1 MAKKIEFQV
10 GFNVRKE
17 ELNDIY
23 SLLKGIQQ
31 QAEKGSSMGNLT
43 PQLQQAAVEAK
54 KLENILNKAWNS
66 KLNQMDLSKVTTSIN
81 TTYGSID
88 RMRQKLESLG
98 QGRVFN
104 KLQSDLLATNMQLKQ
119 SNKFLDNMAQ
129 TMANT
134 VRFGLSSSIV
144 NRVSNEIQR
153 AYDYSIKLN
162 TSLTD
167 IRIVSDKSADDMER
181 FAIQA
186 NKAAKALGSSTL
198 DYTKASTIYYQQG
211 LSDEDVAARAE
222 TTLKAANV
230 TGQTGEEVSEQLT
243 SIWNGYKVSA
253 EEAELYIDKVAK
265 VAAGTAADLEELATG
280 MSKVASAANLMG
292 IDIDQ
297 LNAMMSTMISVTRES
312 PETIGTAMR
321 NILARMGQLQSDGED
336 EFGVTLTKV
345 TQQMSDMGIQILD
358 ENNNIRNMGTI
369 LDEVAEKWNSWS
381 KAQQMAAAK
390 VMAGTQNYS
399 RFVTLMDNQNMWQSA
414 LEMSRNATGE
424 LDRENQI
431 YLESTEAHLQQLATT
446 AEETY
451 ATLFDTDVINDFT
464 DSLTGALTIFN
475 NFLKTTGGGLSS
487 LTNLGLILG
496 NVFSRQIGAGI
507 GQMLTNRDLGN
518 LNEQNAQAA
527 LDLANQNVS
536 QAGSQN
542 EIDVYERE
550 VAYSERLLG
559 LAKNLSTERFNELNT
574 LKHSLAQD
582 ELRMAAI
589 YDYEEATKDSNQT
602 LASITTK
609 LNAQKQATQA
619 IQKEATKLVP
629 AFKQLELYIQ
639 EGYDTEVDVNNALD
653 LQVDILDATE
663 RLMKQQLLDREQS
676 LVVQKMLR
684 DFENGDL
691 SEEETLRL
699 QEMINK
705 ALERQLNIE
714 RQIKHEKE
722 MQEAIDSGEKAELEQ
737 RINQNQNK
745 LDQGL
750 SGDERTALIQD
761 ALRGGT
767 AILSMLQQISGI
779 VGTIFDDSLSGGEKL
794 SRIGSTL
801 LFTLSTIAFNFR
813 DIKAF
818 LPAVIQLF
826 TGMTAAEY
834 SAAKAAGKLGAS
846 IWSALAPIL
855 PIILAIVAAIGLVV
869 AAGIGLYNEY
879 NRDAKAA
886 EDAAKQAQ
894 VLTERYNELKESA
907 NELKTA
913 ISEYDDAIKALDDL
927 KEGTDEY
934 SEALKT
940 ANEKAKELI
949 ETYKLYDSYKMN
961 DKGIIEIDPDTLDKA
976 KKQADDTVRDAET
989 QMYAAKLTSDK
1000 ANLTKS
1006 TTDLRRKIGN
1016 VLYTDKNGQRLQGTQ
1031 YTSSEGAQLSNESI
1045 EAIVSSLQKLRDS
1058 NEAEYEKLK
1067 TGEKSIQD
1075 FVKNMDNTNP
1085 AINAMAAAIDRE
1097 KDSLFALVT
1106 ATDKQ
1111 TEAANYY
1118 AQQILSN
1125 EVEKKYGEK
1134 IKSIATDKEGKT
1146 NDALYNKVLE
1156 VATNQAK
1163 GIEGEMA
1170 KEIAGINVDAAS
1182 SNSKLNKNF
1191 KGEEVKN
1198 DESLARIY
1206 AKEVLNKTQEEVDKM
1221 TYKGGTN
1228 KGTLKDETGK
1238 EVISEV
1244 SDDVMRHEIARVRKT
1259 KEITDRYSGQLNQD
1273 DFLKNI
1279 NNMIKSVGTAN
1290 KEYGID
1296 FSQAIMN
1303 GMLSDNK
1310 EIDLSDQFANLSPE
1324 EILNLDNMDKDTLI
1338 KELGLSE
1345 EQIKELGF
1353 ADGEAFYNSFD
1364 NALDKYDSMP
1374 FFEKSKIN
1382 AENAGILL
1390 GDLSKGNIDE
1400 VLKDKD
1406 KSAMLSNL
1414 EGQYSELAEIQDKT
1428 SHEYLSLLREIKEQE
1443 ESNAAAALKW
1453 EKEKQE
1459 EKIKTQIDELDKLK
1473 ELYDNEED
1481 ESKKHEIE
1489 AKIVAKTDEVEK
1501 ALEEL
1506 QNTNYEIKMQIDA
1519 DLASDVEDAFGIAEE
1534 LGQLKDYVSDD
1545 LTYTFEE
1552 AQALIDKGYGEMFT
1566 NAKETAENTIQVNK
1580 DVMNSFIDD
1589 KQAEINAD
1597 REAKIAQLENQKTLL
1612 QAQRQALVNKLS
1624 ALQEA
1629 ASAETAVDAATAM
1642 EKVNNANSE
1651 YEAATKALNQSL
1663 QDEASGATES
1673 QNINA
1678 ELFNALGGMYEQDA
1692 ENENQAEADA
1702 TNNQQANINAR
1713 IANVHQLHQAYSNLA
1728 RQVKASESGQEI
1740 PLGNESA
1747 GAGGVNTGVTGS
1759 TEVKGNTQEA
1769 NQIDITDLKNKTQDL
1784 FNNNKDQYDKTIQA
1798 LIKSTQAEI
1807 NNIDAQIGAADAGI
1821 AALKS
1826 ANRTLDKAQNDARV
1840 GGSKGSGSGE
1850 KEKDP
1855 DKMDA
1860 IENEKDRYH
1869 DVNIELKQIETEL
1882 GRIQKQKD
1890 KLLGQD
1896 LIDNLNKQLNLLN
1909 KQMDKTNEKI
1919 SIAKDEAGELRSKLS
1934 SQGISFNNDGT
1945 IANYTQAYE
1954 AQLSYVNALVAKY
1967 NSMSAKEQE
1976 GFKETV
1982 EQAKKDFEA
1991 FTDNMEKYDELIS
2004 DTIPGLQDEIQDA
2017 VDQQIEIQI
2026 EKFNMEIEIRL
2037 DLKEAELEW
2046 NEFKKK
2052 IIDGI
2057 KDDNILGSANARLQ
2071 DYNAYYK
2078 NDNTGIIQRNTEHIN
2093 AIRNELLEMDRTG
2106 WSEVYGDNRAQA
2118 LEDLQTYYQ
2127 QMMEDLQEIE
2137 EIQEDIHDS
2146 YLDMIDEAQEGF
2158 DKQLETYEQIS
2169 SLIEHDMKLI
2179 ELVYGE
2185 ENYEAQANYYQKQDE
2200 NYRKQLE
2207 FQRVQKDFWWEQMQA
2222 MEEGSEEWKA
2232 AKENWMSAVDD
2243 WKSSL
2248 NDAIENI
2255 TDKYLNSINL
2265 IFQKLND
2272 QVTSGKGLDYVN
2284 EQWELINQNADQYL
2298 DTINS
2303 MYGIQQLE
2311 NKYLDAIDQTD
2322 SISAQR
2328 KLNDLMKEEVAALE
2342 KKDKLTQYDIDRA
2355 NMKYEIA
2362 LKQIALE
2369 EAQQNKSTMRL
2380 RRDSQGNYSYQFVS
2394 DEDSIAKTRE
2404 ELQALYNELYNFDL
2418 SAYRENLDQL
2428 LSVWT
2433 EYQEKMAEAAQIND
2447 PVKRAEKEAL
2457 IQEQYGQLINGIVA
2471 ENEVLRT
2478 NLHESAFTELADL
2491 YNVDVE
2497 NFQNMTD
2504 AEKEILMSD
2513 MIPQWTSGVQQM
2525 ADVFADEDEGFI
2537 GVCKKAMEDLADT
2550 TEEYMSDLEDL
2561 EDIAGVT
2568 YDEITEGTDDTIDK
2582 TETLLEDNQELIDKY
2597 GEQLEAIRKII
2608 IELNSLISKYNS
2620 AKQAA
2625 MEATEAAYKYWQE
2638 QKRQEAE
2645 AAAKEQ
2651 AKSTSNNNNNNSNN
2665 SSSSSGRSGTSSGG
2679 DGVPRV
2685 GDICTYIGGTYYYDS
2700 YGTSPSGNRG
2710 PGKQVTITQVKT
2722 DGRPYPIHVQSSNS
2736 AYGWLKKEQLSG
2748 YDTGGYTGNWGDN
2761 SGRLALLHQKE
2772 LVLNADDTPNLLKAV
2787 SIMRNITNS
2796 IGSNILAQMAGVK
2809 APTGQVAASSDT
2821 IEQIVQIDANFPNVQ
2836 SSDEIKTAIND
2847 LVNRAAQR
2855 VHRKR

>member
-1 MAKKIEFQV
+1 MARKIEFQV
-10 GFNVRKE
+10 GFNVKKE
-17 ELNDIY
+17 ELKDIY
-23 SLLKGIQQ
+23 SLLSGIQQ
-31 QAEKGSSMGNLT
+31 QAEKGSVMGNLT
-43 PQLQQAAVEAK
+43 PELKQAAVEAK
-54 KLENILNKAWNS
+54 KLESILKGAWNS
-66 KLNQMDLSKVTTSIN
+66 KLNQMDLSKFTSSVN
-81 TTYGSID
+81 SAYGGVD
-88 RMRQKLESLG
+88 KLRQRLESLG

-104 KLQSDLLATNMQLKQ
+104 RLQSDLLATNMQIKQ
-119 SNKFLDNMAQ
+119 SNKLLDNMAQ

-211 LSDEDVAARAE
+211 LDDEQVAARAE

-243 SIWNGYKVSA
+243 AIWNGYKVSA
-253 EEAELYIDKVAK
+253 SEAELYIDKVAA
-265 VAAGTAADLEELATG
+265 VAAATAADLEELATG

-321 NILARMGQLQSDGED
+321 NILARMGQLQADGED

-345 TQQMSDMGIQILD
+345 TQQMEDMGVKILD
-358 ENNNIRNMGTI
+358 ENNNIRNMGTV
-369 LDEVAEKWNSWS
+369 LDEVAAKWNTWS

-399 RFVTLMDNQNMWQSA
+399 RFVTLMDNQEMWSKA
-414 LEMSRNATGE
+414 LEVSKNAQGE
-424 LDRENQI
+424 LNRENEL
-431 YLESTEAHLQQLATT
+431 YLESTEAHLHKLATE
-446 AEETY
+446 AERTY
-451 ATLFDTDVINDFT
+451 QTLFDTDVINDFT
-464 DSLTGALTIFN
+464 DALTGALTIFN
-475 NFLKTTGGGLSS
+475 NFLDTTGGGMSS
-487 LTNLGLILG
+487 LANIGLMLG
-496 NVFSRQIGAGI
+496 NIFNKQIGSGI
-507 GQMLTNRDLGN
+507 GQMLSNKQLGN
-518 LNEQNAQAA
+518 LNEQNAKAA
-527 LDLANQNVS
+527 IKLANEKHSTQGIS
-536 QAGSQN
+536 PQEA
-542 EIDVYERE
+542 EVYERE
-550 VAYSERLLG
+550 LGYSQQLLSLSKSITSERY
-559 LAKNLSTERFNELNT
+559 NELND
-574 LKHSLAQD
+574 LKSSLAQD
-582 ELRMAAI
+582 ELKVAAVEE
-589 YDYEEATKDSNQT
+589 YNAKLAQNADYGLIIEA
-602 LASITTK
+602 K
-609 LNAQKQATQA
+609 LQKQQQITSTIGKSYQDMLPVYAQINEFIEANVSGNTRTSELANLQLDALIALLDVQKQVNLGEERETELKNLQAKLENGEQLDKAESLRLQQIMNEVLTEELTKEQQLKREVEAKKLANSDDLRILEDKIAAKQRELDTELSNEKRTQA
-619 IQKEATKLVP
+619 IQKSVQGMTAFVSITQQAIGMFSSLNDESLSAEEKMGRFFSTALMMLPLIITNFGAIKSLLPNIAISFGTITAAEWEAAVAAGSWGAALWSALWPILAIAAMVV
-629 AFKQLELYIQ
+629 ASIA
-639 EGYDTEVDVNNALD
+639 GIVWIVN
-653 LQVDILDATE
+653 T
-663 RLMKQQLLDREQS
+663 S
-676 LVVQKMLR
+676 
-684 DFENGDL
+684 
-691 SEEETLRL
+691 
-699 QEMINK
+699 
-705 ALERQLNIE
+705 
-714 RQIKHEKE
+714 
-722 MQEAIDSGEKAELEQ
+722 IDSYNKSAQAAEEAGHQAEILAKAYEECAQAVEDLNQAVSDYETGIAGLDKLTKGTEEYEEALAKANKQAQELIAKYDLLAGKDYFIDSDGVIRIKTDENSGLSNKRNELEQ
-737 RINQNQNK
+737 RMSQADSKQLAAQMRADQANIESRQLEYQRKTGIDYNSDIERQYNKIITGMGLIPGAGPLMAIGGNIAKFSSEERGYNLDKTEVNELIKVLSEAEGGYASILGDSEKDVRNWIQKNEDLSDSIKDNVDEIVKEKDALISLISSTKEFEKSLKQASEELVINHIKNNKVLDEQLNK
-745 LDQGL
+745 LAKDK
-750 SGDERTALIQD
+750 ET
-761 ALRGGT
+761 
-767 AILSMLQQISGI
+767 
-779 VGTIFDDSLSGGEKL
+779 GE
-794 SRIGSTL
+794 
-801 LFTLSTIAFNFR
+801 
-813 DIKAF
+813 
-818 LPAVIQLF
+818 V
-826 TGMTAAEY
+826 
-834 SAAKAAGKLGAS
+834 
-846 IWSALAPIL
+846 
-855 PIILAIVAAIGLVV
+855 
-869 AAGIGLYNEY
+869 NEG
-879 NRDAKAA
+879 
-886 EDAAKQAQ
+886 Q
-894 VLTERYNELKESA
+894 
-907 NELKTA
+907 
-913 ISEYDDAIKALDDL
+913 
-927 KEGTDEY
+927 
-934 SEALKT
+934 
-940 ANEKAKELI
+940 KELI
-949 ETYKLYDSYKMN
+949 EKALAASESASTMKSSEESDLKLAKMAADKVKSNADLENFVKNQGLDANALGLTDLNDKKSAKAYLKYVLGYSDDDIAHMKIEDNLGKTSVKWTSNYTDSKGTAHDTDSYIYKDLN
-961 DKGIIEIDPDTLDKA
+961 DEEARSSIAYQVKADKII
-976 KKQADDTVRDAET
+976 KQADENAQIFMQDNLDAINNMMQSTQRATSQFGADFSNIILNSMAGRQDGKNANLDFTSAFKNLTDGEIDALMKMDSNKLAET
-989 QMYAAKLTSDK
+989 LGLTDEDFW
-1000 ANLTKS
+1000 NL
-1006 TTDLRRKIGN
+1006 G
-1016 VLYTDKNGQRLQGTQ
+1016 Y
-1031 YTSSEGAQLSNESI
+1031 EGAAAFEKAFDEGLLQHEKQALSTLMSQITQFGSNFSEI
-1045 EAIVSSLQKLRDS
+1045 ELSEDKVSSLSKSIFEKMNASDMTTLSSSPLSLSQIDF
-1058 NEAEYEKLK
+1058 NTETVEAATEKLAFMAEQIRNATEEGVALTNEQK
-1067 TGEKSIQD
+1067 EQAKELEYSEDALKAYAEELQD
-1075 FVKNMDNTNP
+1075 TN
-1085 AINAMAAAIDRE
+1085 
-1097 KDSLFALVT
+1097 DSLK
-1106 ATDKQ
+1106 DND
-1111 TEAANYY
+1111 EAA
-1118 AQQILSN
+1118 
-1125 EVEKKYGEK
+1125 V
-1134 IKSIATDKEGKT
+1134 DM
-1146 NDALYNKVLE
+1146 ALANVRM
-1156 VATNQAK
+1156 NK
-1163 GIEGEMA
+1163 GI
-1170 KEIAGINVDAAS
+1170 
-1182 SNSKLNKNF
+1182 
-1191 KGEEVKN
+1191 
-1198 DESLARIY
+1198 
-1206 AKEVLNKTQEEVDKM
+1206 
-1221 TYKGGTN
+1221 
-1228 KGTLKDETGK
+1228 
-1238 EVISEV
+1238 
-1244 SDDVMRHEIARVRKT
+1244 
-1259 KEITDRYSGQLNQD
+1259 
-1273 DFLKNI
+1273 
-1279 NNMIKSVGTAN
+1279 
-1290 KEYGID
+1290 
-1296 FSQAIMN
+1296 
-1303 GMLSDNK
+1303 
-1310 EIDLSDQFANLSPE
+1310 
-1324 EILNLDNMDKDTLI
+1324 DTL
-1338 KELGLSE
+1338 
-1345 EQIKELGF
+1345 
-1353 ADGEAFYNSFD
+1353 AN
-1364 NALDKYDSMP
+1364 N
-1374 FFEKSKIN
+1374 FEHWN
-1382 AENAGILL
+1382 
-1390 GDLSKGNIDE
+1390 E
-1400 VLKDKD
+1400 VLKDGNKN
-1406 KSAMLSNL
+1406 SGEYYEVL
-1414 EGQYSELAEIQDKT
+1414 SELKQAAEDMFGVKV
-1428 SHEYLSLLREIKEQE
+1428 
-1443 ESNAAAALKW
+1443 SN
-1453 EKEKQE
+1453 EF
-1459 EKIKTQIDELDKLK
+1459 
-1473 ELYDNEED
+1473 
-1481 ESKKHEIE
+1481 
-1489 AKIVAKTDEVEK
+1489 
-1501 ALEEL
+1501 L
-1506 QNTNYEIKMQIDA
+1506 QNADNLAKLGEIAKGN
-1519 DLASDVEDAFGIAEE
+1519 VE
-1534 LGQLKDYVSDD
+1534 
-1545 LTYTFEE
+1545 
-1552 AQALIDKGYGEMFT
+1552 
-1566 NAKETAENTIQVNK
+1566 
-1580 DVMNSFIDD
+1580 SFD
-1589 KQAEINAD
+1589 E
-1597 REAKIAQLENQKTLL
+1597 
-1612 QAQRQALVNKLS
+1612 
-1624 ALQEA
+1624 LQEA
-1629 ASAETAVDAATAM
+1629 ATRDYVMHLAIIAPDQATVDNIRNSILGM
-1642 EKVNNANSE
+1642 VNDVQSQSNIEIGTTLDPS
-1651 YEAATKALNQSL
+1651 YVDQLNEMLRKGQI
-1663 QDEASGATES
+1663 TEE
-1673 QNINA
+1673 QMNKI
-1678 ELFNALGGMYEQDA
+1678 LGGIGYSPTVRYKTVPGPE
-1692 ENENQAEADA
+1692 
-1702 TNNQQANINAR
+1702 TKTHHR
-1713 IANVHQLHQAYSNLA
+1713 VTANVFGNEMTVAEFTDYSQSDVQVPEIEGGTGDNSGTGPTYIGKPSSSGINYSNNKG
-1728 RQVKASESGQEI
+1728 RQKENA
-1740 PLGNESA
+1740 
-1747 GAGGVNTGVTGS
+1747 
-1759 TEVKGNTQEA
+1759 K
-1769 NQIDITDLKNKTQDL
+1769 KN
-1784 FNNNKDQYDKTIQA
+1784 N
-1798 LIKSTQAEI
+1798 
-1807 NNIDAQIGAADAGI
+1807 
-1821 AALKS
+1821 
-1826 ANRTLDKAQNDARV
+1826 
-1840 GGSKGSGSGE
+1840 GSGE

-1890 KLLGQD
+1890 KLLGQN

-1919 SIAKDEAGELRSKLS
+1919 SIAKDEAGELRGKLS
-1934 SQGISFNNDGT
+1934 SQGVSFNNDGT

-1982 EQAKKDFEA
+1982 EQAKKDFET

-2207 FQRVQKDFWWEQMQA
+2207 FQRMQKDFWWEQMQA
-2222 MEEGSEEWKA
+2222 MEEGSEEWEA
-2232 AKENWMSAVDD
+2232 ARENWMSAVDD

-2255 TDKYLNSINL
+2255 TDKYLNAINL

-2272 QVTSGKGLDYVN
+2272 EVTSGKGLDYVS

-2303 MYGIQQLE
+2303 MYGIQKLE

-2394 DEDSIAKTRE
+2394 DEDSIAQTRE

-2418 SAYRENLDQL
+2418 SAYRDNLDQL

-2471 ENEVLRT
+2471 ENEVVRT
-2478 NLHESAFTELADL
+2478 NLYESAFTELADL

-2568 YDEITEGTDDTIDK
+2568 YDEITERTDDTIDK

-2638 QKRQEAE
+2638 QKRQEAD

-2651 AKSTSNNNNNNSNN
+2651 AKSANNNNNNNNS
-2665 SSSSSGRSGTSSGG
+2665 SSSSSGRSGTGSGG

-2787 SIMRNITNS
+2787 SIMRNITDS

-2809 APTGQVAASSDT
+2809 APTGQVAASTDT

-2847 LVNRAAQR
+2847 LVSRAAQR

>member
-134 VRFGLSSSIV
+134 VRFGLSSSVV

-167 IRIVSDKSADDMER
+167 IRIVSNKSADDMER

-243 SIWNGYKVSA
+243 AIWNGYKVSA

-399 RFVTLMDNQNMWQSA
+399 RFITLMDNQNMWQKA

-464 DSLTGALTIFN
+464 DALTGALTIFN

-487 LTNLGLILG
+487 LTNLGLMLG
-496 NVFSRQIGAGI
+496 NVFSKQLGAGI
-507 GQMLTNRDLGN
+507 GQMLNNRDLGN

-527 LDLANQNVS
+527 LSLARQNVS

-559 LAKNLSTERFNELNT
+559 LSKSLSTERFNELNT

-609 LNAQKQATQA
+609 LNAQKQATQV

-629 AFKQLELYIQ
+629 SFKQLESYIQ
-639 EGYDTEVDVNNALD
+639 EGYDTEINVNDALN
-653 LQVDILDATE
+653 LQVEILDAAE
-663 RLMKQQLLDREQS
+663 RLMKQQLLDKEQS

-691 SEEETLRL
+691 SEEETLKL
-699 QEMINK
+699 QGMINE

-714 RQIKHEKE
+714 KQIKHEKD

-745 LDQGL
+745 LDKGL

-761 ALRGGT
+761 TIRGGT
-767 AILSMLQQISGI
+767 AILSLLQQIGGT
-779 VGTIFDDSLSGGEKL
+779 VVTIFDDSLSGGEKL

-801 LFTLSTIAFNFR
+801 LFTLSTIAFNFK

-818 LPAVIQLF
+818 LPAVIQLL

-834 SAAKAAGKLGAS
+834 GAAKAAGTLGT
-846 IWSALAPIL
+846 ALLSSLWP
-855 PIILAIVAAIGLVV
+855 ILAILAMIAASIT
-869 AAGIGLYNEY
+869 GIVWIVNTSIDSYNKS
-879 NRDAKAA
+879 AQAA
-886 EDAAKQAQ
+886 EEAGHQAEMLAQ
-894 VLTERYNELKESA
+894 AYQDCVEAVDNLNQ
-907 NELKTA
+907 A
-913 ISEYDDAIKALDDL
+913 ISDYETGIKGLDKL
-927 KEGTDEY
+927 TKGTDEY
-934 SEALKT
+934 EEALKK
-940 ANEKAKELI
+940 ANKQAQDLIAKYDLLAGKDYFIDPDGVIRIKTDEGSSLSNKRNELEREMSMADSKQLAAQIRANQANIESKQLDYQRKTGIDYSSNIERQYDKIIGGMGLIPGAGPLMAIGGNIARFSSEERGYNLDKTEINELTKVLSEAEEGYASILGDNEEDVRNWILNNENLSDSIKDNVDEIVKEKDALISLISSTEEFEKSLKQASEELVINHIENNKVLDEQLNKLAKDKETGEVNEGQKELI
-949 ETYKLYDSYKMN
+949 EKALAASESASAMKSSEESNLKLAKIDADKVESNADLENFVKDQGLDAEALGLTDLNDEKSAKAYLKYVLGYSDDDIAHMKIEDNLGKTSVKWTSNYTDSKGTAHDTDSYIYKDLN
-961 DKGIIEIDPDTLDKA
+961 DEEARSSIAYQVKADKII
-976 KKQADDTVRDAET
+976 KQADENAQIFMQDNLDAINNMMQSTQRATSQFGADFSNIILNSMAGRQDGKNANLDFTNAFKNLTDGEIDALMKMDSNKLAET
-989 QMYAAKLTSDK
+989 LGLTDEDFW
-1000 ANLTKS
+1000 NL
-1006 TTDLRRKIGN
+1006 G
-1016 VLYTDKNGQRLQGTQ
+1016 Y
-1031 YTSSEGAQLSNESI
+1031 EGAAAFEKAFDEGLLQHEKQALSTLMSQITQFGSNFSETELS
-1045 EAIVSSLQKLRDS
+1045 EDKVSSLSKSIFEKMNASDMTTLSSSPLSLSQIDF
-1058 NEAEYEKLK
+1058 NAETVEAATEKLAFMAEQIRNATEEGVALTNEQK
-1067 TGEKSIQD
+1067 EQAKELNYSEDALKAYAEELQD
-1075 FVKNMDNTNP
+1075 TN
-1085 AINAMAAAIDRE
+1085 
-1097 KDSLFALVT
+1097 DSLKDNDEATVDMAL
-1106 ATDKQ
+1106 
-1111 TEAANYY
+1111 ANVRM
-1118 AQQILSN
+1118 N
-1125 EVEKKYGEK
+1125 
-1134 IKSIATDKEGKT
+1134 
-1146 NDALYNKVLE
+1146 
-1156 VATNQAK
+1156 K
-1163 GIEGEMA
+1163 GI
-1170 KEIAGINVDAAS
+1170 
-1182 SNSKLNKNF
+1182 
-1191 KGEEVKN
+1191 
-1198 DESLARIY
+1198 
-1206 AKEVLNKTQEEVDKM
+1206 
-1221 TYKGGTN
+1221 
-1228 KGTLKDETGK
+1228 
-1238 EVISEV
+1238 
-1244 SDDVMRHEIARVRKT
+1244 
-1259 KEITDRYSGQLNQD
+1259 
-1273 DFLKNI
+1273 
-1279 NNMIKSVGTAN
+1279 
-1290 KEYGID
+1290 
-1296 FSQAIMN
+1296 
-1303 GMLSDNK
+1303 
-1310 EIDLSDQFANLSPE
+1310 
-1324 EILNLDNMDKDTLI
+1324 DTL
-1338 KELGLSE
+1338 
-1345 EQIKELGF
+1345 
-1353 ADGEAFYNSFD
+1353 AN
-1364 NALDKYDSMP
+1364 N
-1374 FFEKSKIN
+1374 FEHWN
-1382 AENAGILL
+1382 
-1390 GDLSKGNIDE
+1390 E
-1400 VLKDKD
+1400 VLKDGNKN
-1406 KSAMLSNL
+1406 SGEYYEVL
-1414 EGQYSELAEIQDKT
+1414 SELKQATEDMFGVKV
-1428 SHEYLSLLREIKEQE
+1428 
-1443 ESNAAAALKW
+1443 SN
-1453 EKEKQE
+1453 EF
-1459 EKIKTQIDELDKLK
+1459 
-1473 ELYDNEED
+1473 
-1481 ESKKHEIE
+1481 
-1489 AKIVAKTDEVEK
+1489 
-1501 ALEEL
+1501 L
-1506 QNTNYEIKMQIDA
+1506 QNADNLAKLGEIAKGN
-1519 DLASDVEDAFGIAEE
+1519 VE
-1534 LGQLKDYVSDD
+1534 
-1545 LTYTFEE
+1545 
-1552 AQALIDKGYGEMFT
+1552 
-1566 NAKETAENTIQVNK
+1566 
-1580 DVMNSFIDD
+1580 SFD
-1589 KQAEINAD
+1589 E
-1597 REAKIAQLENQKTLL
+1597 
-1612 QAQRQALVNKLS
+1612 
-1624 ALQEA
+1624 LQEA
-1629 ASAETAVDAATAM
+1629 ATRDYVMHLAIIAPDQATVDDIRNSILGM
-1642 EKVNNANSE
+1642 VNDVQSQSNIEIGTTLDPS
-1651 YEAATKALNQSL
+1651 YVDQLNEMLRKGQI
-1663 QDEASGATES
+1663 TEE
-1673 QNINA
+1673 QMNKI
-1678 ELFNALGGMYEQDA
+1678 LGGIGYSPTVRYKTVPGPE
-1692 ENENQAEADA
+1692 
-1702 TNNQQANINAR
+1702 TKTHHR
-1713 IANVHQLHQAYSNLA
+1713 VTANVFGNEMTVAEFTDYSQSDVQVPEIEGGTGDNSGTGPTYIGKPSSSGINYSNNKG
-1728 RQVKASESGQEI
+1728 RQKENA
-1740 PLGNESA
+1740 
-1747 GAGGVNTGVTGS
+1747 
-1759 TEVKGNTQEA
+1759 K
-1769 NQIDITDLKNKTQDL
+1769 KN
-1784 FNNNKDQYDKTIQA
+1784 
-1798 LIKSTQAEI
+1798 
-1807 NNIDAQIGAADAGI
+1807 
-1821 AALKS
+1821 
-1826 ANRTLDKAQNDARV
+1826 
-1840 GGSKGSGSGE
+1840 SGSGE

-1890 KLLGQD
+1890 KLLGQN
-1896 LIDNLNKQLNLLN
+1896 LIDNLNKQLSLLN

-1919 SIAKDEAGELRSKLS
+1919 SIAKDEAGELRGKLS
-1934 SQGISFNNDGT
+1934 SQGVSFKNDGT

-1982 EQAKKDFEA
+1982 EQAKKDFET
-1991 FTDNMEKYDELIS
+1991 FTKNMEKYDELVS
-2004 DTIPGLQDEIQDA
+2004 DTIPGLEDEIQEAIDE
-2017 VDQQIEIQI
+2017 QIEIQI

-2057 KDDNILGSANARLQ
+2057 KDDDILGNAGARLQ

-2078 NDNTGIIQRNTEHIN
+2078 DDGTGIIQRNTEHIDS
-2093 AIRNELLEMDRTG
+2093 IRNELLEMDRTG

-2222 MEEGSEEWKA
+2222 MEEGSEEWEA
-2232 AKENWMSAVDD
+2232 ARENWMSAVDD

-2255 TDKYLNSINL
+2255 TDKYLNAINL

-2272 QVTSGKGLDYVN
+2272 EVTSGKGLDYVS

-2303 MYGIQQLE
+2303 MYGIQKLE

-2394 DEDSIAKTRE
+2394 DEDSIAQTRE

-2457 IQEQYGQLINGIVA
+2457 IQEQYGQLINSIVA
-2471 ENEVLRT
+2471 ENEVVRT

-2525 ADVFADEDEGFI
+2525 ADVFADEDEGFV

-2651 AKSTSNNNNNNSNN
+2651 AKSTSNNNNNNSNS
-2665 SSSSSGRSGTSSGG
+2665 SSSSSGRSGTGSGG

-2787 SIMRNITNS
+2787 SIMRNITDS

-2809 APTGQVAASSDT
+2809 APTGQVAASTDT

-2847 LVNRAAQR
+2847 LVSRAAQR

>member
-1 MAKKIEFQV
+1 MARKIDFQV
-10 GFNVRKE
+10 GFTIDRKD
-17 ELNDIY
+17 LNE
-23 SLLKGIQQ
+23 IQEILQ
-31 QAEKGSSMGNLT
+31 QI
-43 PQLQQAAVEAK
+43 QQAANK
-54 KLENILNKAWNS
+54 KTGNSAMNNELKQAAATARELEQILNKSWNS
-66 KLNQMDLSKVTTSIN
+66 KLNQLDLSRMNKSIKD
-81 TTYGSID
+81 TYGGVD
-88 RMRQKLESLG
+88 QLRAKLESVG
-98 QGRVFN
+98 QGQVFN
-104 KLQSDLLATNMQLKQ
+104 KMASSILNTNMQLKQ
-119 SNKFLDNMAQ
+119 SNKILDSMAQ

-134 VRFGLSSSIV
+134 VRFGISSSV
-144 NRVSNEIQR
+144 FNRITNEIQR
-153 AYDYSIKLN
+153 AYDYSIKLD
-162 TSLTD
+162 TSLND
-167 IRIVSDKSADDMER
+167 IRIVSNKSADDMER
-181 FAIQA
+181 FAVQA

-198 DYTKASTIYYQQG
+198 DYTNASTIYYQQG
-211 LSDEDVAARAE
+211 LSDEDVAARTE
-222 TTLKAANV
+222 VTLKAANV

-243 SIWNGYKVSA
+243 AIWNGYKVSA
-253 EEAELYIDKVAK
+253 EEAELYIDKVAA
-265 VAAGTAADLEELATG
+265 VAAATAADLEELSTG

-369 LDEVAEKWNSWS
+369 LDEVAEKWNTWS

-399 RFVTLMDNQNMWQSA
+399 RFVTLMDNQDMWADA
-414 LEMSRNATGE
+414 LEVSRNAQGE
-424 LDRENQI
+424 LNRENEI
-431 YLESTEAHLQQLATT
+431 YLESTKAHLQQLATE
-446 AEETY
+446 AEKTY
-451 ATLFDTDVINDFT
+451 DILFNQDAVNGMTDA
-464 DSLTGALTIFN
+464 LTGLLELFN
-475 NFLKTTGGGLSS
+475 TWMSGVGGGLRSITVLAS
-487 LTNLGLILG
+487 GLANI
-496 NVFSRQIGAGI
+496 FSTQIGKGLNQMVLNYQAEKANVDASELKENIIRNYQANGGQQTEDNYGAG
-507 GQMLTNRDLGN
+507 
-518 LNEQNAQAA
+518 
-527 LDLANQNVS
+527 LAT
-536 QAGSQN
+536 
-542 EIDVYERE
+542 E
-550 VAYSERLLG
+550 VGIAERLLKIKG
-559 LAKNLSTERFNELNT
+559 QLSSEDYNRLTTMQQQSGAAAQQIYDAQNYKKNLEGIFKNEDVSLNTMKQRLKEIQAQTKALEQQKTTVEEIGELILNAEQGDEDDAEASWDALTDIEGERTQIAGFNAEDMNTIYNDLLNYDQDRDISWTLISQKGEAIEATLQQQYTQEEQLQEAIKQRTFLESQDYQQLLREQEARETLIRQAEQQAERQKAITATVQGITTLVSLLTSLSGIYSTMTNEDLTGWEKFSQISMTLLMTLPMLITQFDTIRTLMPNLAVSMGIVGASAKMGFRQATIAVLTFKTALGPLWLALLGVAAVIGTVVGVGYALVKAYNADADAAKEAAERSKETADAAQEAKEAYEVLKETLDGYDTAVEKMKDLTVGTEEYTEALKEANEEAMALIEANGDLAK
-574 LKHSLAQD
+574 K
-582 ELRMAAI
+582 
-589 YDYEEATKDSNQT
+589 ATR
-602 LASITTK
+602 
-609 LNAQKQATQA
+609 NAQGL
-619 IQKEATKLVP
+619 IEFRDEDGNLIDR
-629 AFKQLELYIQ
+629 KQLEKQSLTSANKASAAANLAEIDSNNASLKSQRTNFIREFIDNYNNTKANPRIASSQLTESSPQILALENKLDDILKIINETGAITKDDIKAQLGNSILYQDLIDSLMETDNKKELENLANELDKNTNVNKLLLDESLRASLENNEVYAGLSESEKNAVASIYGEGLTNEKRAEIEKQARDKWYKDRAAIFGGGNEDVVHSEYARARGWTLSKDKLGDKAIYIDSEGNEHEISDDAARAYLVQRQISEQTGKYDEDTLNKMMSGIQKVSKVGAEIDSEIGTELLGFITGKDTTFDTTQITQDQIDKLKQKIQSGELLGDLQKVTSEEWAAMGVNNAEEYIAKIQ
-639 EGYDTEVDVNNALD
+639 EGIT
-653 LQVDILDATE
+653 
-663 RLMKQQLLDREQS
+663 
-676 LVVQKMLR
+676 
-684 DFENGDL
+684 
-691 SEEETLRL
+691 
-699 QEMINK
+699 
-705 ALERQLNIE
+705 
-714 RQIKHEKE
+714 
-722 MQEAIDSGEKAELEQ
+722 
-737 RINQNQNK
+737 
-745 LDQGL
+745 
-750 SGDERTALIQD
+750 
-761 ALRGGT
+761 
-767 AILSMLQQISGI
+767 
-779 VGTIFDDSLSGGEKL
+779 
-794 SRIGSTL
+794 
-801 LFTLSTIAFNFR
+801 
-813 DIKAF
+813 
-818 LPAVIQLF
+818 
-826 TGMTAAEY
+826 
-834 SAAKAAGKLGAS
+834 
-846 IWSALAPIL
+846 
-855 PIILAIVAAIGLVV
+855 
-869 AAGIGLYNEY
+869 
-879 NRDAKAA
+879 
-886 EDAAKQAQ
+886 
-894 VLTERYNELKESA
+894 
-907 NELKTA
+907 
-913 ISEYDDAIKALDDL
+913 
-927 KEGTDEY
+927 
-934 SEALKT
+934 
-940 ANEKAKELI
+940 
-949 ETYKLYDSYKMN
+949 
-961 DKGIIEIDPDTLDKA
+961 
-976 KKQADDTVRDAET
+976 
-989 QMYAAKLTSDK
+989 
-1000 ANLTKS
+1000 
-1006 TTDLRRKIGN
+1006 
-1016 VLYTDKNGQRLQGTQ
+1016 
-1031 YTSSEGAQLSNESI
+1031 
-1045 EAIVSSLQKLRDS
+1045 
-1058 NEAEYEKLK
+1058 
-1067 TGEKSIQD
+1067 
-1075 FVKNMDNTNP
+1075 
-1085 AINAMAAAIDRE
+1085 
-1097 KDSLFALVT
+1097 
-1106 ATDKQ
+1106 
-1111 TEAANYY
+1111 
-1118 AQQILSN
+1118 
-1125 EVEKKYGEK
+1125 
-1134 IKSIATDKEGKT
+1134 
-1146 NDALYNKVLE
+1146 
-1156 VATNQAK
+1156 
-1163 GIEGEMA
+1163 
-1170 KEIAGINVDAAS
+1170 
-1182 SNSKLNKNF
+1182 NF
-1191 KGEEVKN
+1191 KPN
-1198 DESLARIY
+1198 WDL
-1206 AKEVLNKTQEEVDKM
+1206 
-1221 TYKGGTN
+1221 
-1228 KGTLKDETGK
+1228 
-1238 EVISEV
+1238 
-1244 SDDVMRHEIARVRKT
+1244 
-1259 KEITDRYSGQLNQD
+1259 
-1273 DFLKNI
+1273 
-1279 NNMIKSVGTAN
+1279 
-1290 KEYGID
+1290 EY
-1296 FSQAIMN
+1296 QR
-1303 GMLSDNK
+1303 
-1310 EIDLSDQFANLSPE
+1310 
-1324 EILNLDNMDKDTLI
+1324 
-1338 KELGLSE
+1338 
-1345 EQIKELGF
+1345 
-1353 ADGEAFYNSFD
+1353 
-1364 NALDKYDSMP
+1364 
-1374 FFEKSKIN
+1374 N
-1382 AENAGILL
+1382 AENAEQTQEILNV
-1390 GDLSKGNIDE
+1390 LSKGDE
-1400 VLKDKD
+1400 SELKDKQ
-1406 KSAMLSNL
+1406 L
-1414 EGQYSELAEIQDKT
+1414 ERLKQLESEHEALGEIQDRT
-1428 SHEYLSLLREIKEQE
+1428 SHKYLQTLREIKEQQE
-1443 ESNAAAALKW
+1443 LNTAEALKNSQ
-1453 EKEKQE
+1453 KQQE
-1459 EKIKTQIDELDKLK
+1459 EDLKTNLEKLDELKK
-1473 ELYDNEED
+1473 EYDALSED
-1481 ESKKHEIE
+1481 EKNNPDN
-1489 AKIVAKTDEVEK
+1489 KIYLELVAKTDEVEE
-1501 ALEEL
+1501 ALKKLEDTKY
-1506 QNTNYEIKMQIDA
+1506 QIKVQIDT
-1519 DLASDVEDAFGIAEE
+1519 DLASDVEDAFGIADE
-1534 LGQLKDYVSDD
+1534 LTQLQNTVSDD

-1580 DVMNSFIDD
+1580 DVMNAFIDD

-1597 REAKIAQLENQKTLL
+1597 REAKIAQLENQKLYL
-1612 QAQRQALVNKLS
+1612 QAQREALVNKLN

-1663 QDEASGATES
+1663 QDEATGATES

-1702 TNNQQANINAR
+1702 TNNQQANIEAR
-1713 IANVHQLHQAYSNLA
+1713 IQNVKSLHEAYSSLA
-1728 RQVKASESGQEI
+1728 TQIRESENGVNTSF
-1740 PLGNESA
+1740 SA
-1747 GAGGVNTGVTGS
+1747 GGTTGGVNIGITGS
-1759 TEVKGNTQEA
+1759 STIEA
-1769 NQIDITDLKNKTQDL
+1769 GSQDAKQIDITELKNKTQEL
-1784 FNNNKDQYDKTIQA
+1784 FNNNKQQYDATIKA
-1798 LIKSTQAEI
+1798 LIESTQAEI

-1826 ANRTLDKAQNDARV
+1826 ANVALDKAQKDARV
-1840 GGSKGSGSGE
+1840 GGSKGSGSEE

-1860 IENEKDRYH
+1860 IENERDRYH

-1919 SIAKDEAGELRSKLS
+1919 SIAKDEAGELRGKLS
-1934 SQGISFNNDGT
+1934 NKGVSFNNDGT

-1982 EQAKKDFEA
+1982 EQAKKDFET

-2017 VDQQIEIQI
+2017 IDQQIEIQI

-2037 DLKEAELEW
+2037 NLKEAELEW

-2057 KDDNILGSANARLQ
+2057 KDDNILGNANARLQ

-2127 QMMEDLQEIE
+2127 QMMKDLQEIE

-2222 MEEGSEEWKA
+2222 MEEGSEEWEA
-2232 AKENWMSAVDD
+2232 ARENWMSAVDD

-2255 TDKYLNSINL
+2255 TDKYLNAINL

-2272 QVTSGKGLDYVN
+2272 EVTSGKGLDYVS

-2303 MYGIQQLE
+2303 MYGIQELE

-2418 SAYRENLDQL
+2418 SAYRDNLDQL

-2471 ENEVLRT
+2471 ENEVVRT

-2525 ADVFADEDEGFI
+2525 ADVFADEDEGFV

-2665 SSSSSGRSGTSSGG
+2665 SSSSSGRSGTGSSG

-2787 SIMRNITNS
+2787 SIMRNITDS

-2809 APTGQVAASSDT
+2809 APTGQVAASTDT

-2847 LVNRAAQR
+2847 LVSRAAQR

>member
-1 MAKKIEFQV
+1 
-10 GFNVRKE
+10 
-17 ELNDIY
+17 
-23 SLLKGIQQ
+23 
-31 QAEKGSSMGNLT
+31 
-43 PQLQQAAVEAK
+43 
-54 KLENILNKAWNS
+54 
-66 KLNQMDLSKVTTSIN
+66 
-81 TTYGSID
+81 
-88 RMRQKLESLG
+88 
-98 QGRVFN
+98 
-104 KLQSDLLATNMQLKQ
+104 
-119 SNKFLDNMAQ
+119 
-129 TMANT
+129 
-134 VRFGLSSSIV
+134 
-144 NRVSNEIQR
+144 
-153 AYDYSIKLN
+153 
-162 TSLTD
+162 
-167 IRIVSDKSADDMER
+167 
-181 FAIQA
+181 
-186 NKAAKALGSSTL
+186 
-198 DYTKASTIYYQQG
+198 
-211 LSDEDVAARAE
+211 
-222 TTLKAANV
+222 
-230 TGQTGEEVSEQLT
+230 
-243 SIWNGYKVSA
+243 
-253 EEAELYIDKVAK
+253 
-265 VAAGTAADLEELATG
+265 
-280 MSKVASAANLMG
+280 
-292 IDIDQ
+292 
-297 LNAMMSTMISVTRES
+297 
-312 PETIGTAMR
+312 
-321 NILARMGQLQSDGED
+321 
-336 EFGVTLTKV
+336 
-345 TQQMSDMGIQILD
+345 
-358 ENNNIRNMGTI
+358 
-369 LDEVAEKWNSWS
+369 
-381 KAQQMAAAK
+381 
-390 VMAGTQNYS
+390 
-399 RFVTLMDNQNMWQSA
+399 
-414 LEMSRNATGE
+414 
-424 LDRENQI
+424 
-431 YLESTEAHLQQLATT
+431 
-446 AEETY
+446 
-451 ATLFDTDVINDFT
+451 
-464 DSLTGALTIFN
+464 
-475 NFLKTTGGGLSS
+475 
-487 LTNLGLILG
+487 
-496 NVFSRQIGAGI
+496 
-507 GQMLTNRDLGN
+507 
-518 LNEQNAQAA
+518 
-527 LDLANQNVS
+527 
-536 QAGSQN
+536 
-542 EIDVYERE
+542 
-550 VAYSERLLG
+550 
-559 LAKNLSTERFNELNT
+559 
-574 LKHSLAQD
+574 
-582 ELRMAAI
+582 
-589 YDYEEATKDSNQT
+589 
-602 LASITTK
+602 
-609 LNAQKQATQA
+609 
-619 IQKEATKLVP
+619 
-629 AFKQLELYIQ
+629 
-639 EGYDTEVDVNNALD
+639 
-653 LQVDILDATE
+653 
-663 RLMKQQLLDREQS
+663 
-676 LVVQKMLR
+676 
-684 DFENGDL
+684 
-691 SEEETLRL
+691 
-699 QEMINK
+699 
-705 ALERQLNIE
+705 
-714 RQIKHEKE
+714 
-722 MQEAIDSGEKAELEQ
+722 
-737 RINQNQNK
+737 
-745 LDQGL
+745 
-750 SGDERTALIQD
+750 
-761 ALRGGT
+761 
-767 AILSMLQQISGI
+767 
-779 VGTIFDDSLSGGEKL
+779 
-794 SRIGSTL
+794 
-801 LFTLSTIAFNFR
+801 
-813 DIKAF
+813 
-818 LPAVIQLF
+818 
-826 TGMTAAEY
+826 
-834 SAAKAAGKLGAS
+834 
-846 IWSALAPIL
+846 
-855 PIILAIVAAIGLVV
+855 
-869 AAGIGLYNEY
+869 
-879 NRDAKAA
+879 
-886 EDAAKQAQ
+886 
-894 VLTERYNELKESA
+894 
-907 NELKTA
+907 
-913 ISEYDDAIKALDDL
+913 
-927 KEGTDEY
+927 
-934 SEALKT
+934 
-940 ANEKAKELI
+940 
-949 ETYKLYDSYKMN
+949 
-961 DKGIIEIDPDTLDKA
+961 
-976 KKQADDTVRDAET
+976 
-989 QMYAAKLTSDK
+989 
-1000 ANLTKS
+1000 
-1006 TTDLRRKIGN
+1006 
-1016 VLYTDKNGQRLQGTQ
+1016 
-1031 YTSSEGAQLSNESI
+1031 
-1045 EAIVSSLQKLRDS
+1045 
-1058 NEAEYEKLK
+1058 
-1067 TGEKSIQD
+1067 
-1075 FVKNMDNTNP
+1075 
-1085 AINAMAAAIDRE
+1085 
-1097 KDSLFALVT
+1097 
-1106 ATDKQ
+1106 
-1111 TEAANYY
+1111 
-1118 AQQILSN
+1118 
-1125 EVEKKYGEK
+1125 
-1134 IKSIATDKEGKT
+1134 
-1146 NDALYNKVLE
+1146 
-1156 VATNQAK
+1156 
-1163 GIEGEMA
+1163 
-1170 KEIAGINVDAAS
+1170 
-1182 SNSKLNKNF
+1182 
-1191 KGEEVKN
+1191 
-1198 DESLARIY
+1198 
-1206 AKEVLNKTQEEVDKM
+1206 
-1221 TYKGGTN
+1221 
-1228 KGTLKDETGK
+1228 
-1238 EVISEV
+1238 
-1244 SDDVMRHEIARVRKT
+1244 
-1259 KEITDRYSGQLNQD
+1259 
-1273 DFLKNI
+1273 
-1279 NNMIKSVGTAN
+1279 
-1290 KEYGID
+1290 
-1296 FSQAIMN
+1296 
-1303 GMLSDNK
+1303 
-1310 EIDLSDQFANLSPE
+1310 
-1324 EILNLDNMDKDTLI
+1324 MDKDTLI

-1345 EQIKELGF
+1345 EQIKALGF
-1353 ADGEAFYNSFD
+1353 ADGEAFYNSFN

-1374 FFEKSKIN
+1374 FFKKSKIN
-1382 AENAGILL
+1382 AENAGTLL

-1459 EKIKTQIDELDKLK
+1459 EKIKTQIEELDKLK
-1473 ELYDNEED
+1473 EQYDNEED
-1481 ESKKHEIE
+1481 EAKKHEIE
-1489 AKIVAKTDEVEK
+1489 AKIVAKTDEIDK

-1642 EKVNNANSE
+1642 EKVSNANSE

-1663 QDEASGATES
+1663 QDEATGATES

-1702 TNNQQANINAR
+1702 TNNQKANIDNR
-1713 IANVHQLHQAYSNLA
+1713 IQNVKALHEAYSSLA
-1728 RQVKASESGQEI
+1728 TQVRESENGVNT
-1740 PLGNESA
+1740 PFSA
-1747 GAGGVNTGVTGS
+1747 GGTTGGVNTGVTGS

-1919 SIAKDEAGELRSKLS
+1919 SIAKDEAGELRGKLS
-1934 SQGISFNNDGT
+1934 SQGVSFNSDET

-1982 EQAKKDFEA
+1982 EQAKKDFET

-2037 DLKEAELEW
+2037 NLKEAELEW

-2057 KDDNILGSANARLQ
+2057 KDDNILGNANARLQ

-2127 QMMEDLQEIE
+2127 QMMKDLQEIE
-2137 EIQEDIHDS
+2137 EIQENIHDS

-2207 FQRVQKDFWWEQMQA
+2207 FQRAQKDFWWEQMQA
-2222 MEEGSEEWKA
+2222 MEEGSEEWEA
-2232 AKENWMSAVDD
+2232 ARENWMSAVDD

-2255 TDKYLNSINL
+2255 TDKYLNAINL

-2272 QVTSGKGLDYVN
+2272 EVTSGKGLDYVS

-2303 MYGIQQLE
+2303 MYGIQKLE

-2394 DEDSIAKTRE
+2394 DEDSIAQTRE

-2418 SAYRENLDQL
+2418 SAYRDNLDQL

-2525 ADVFADEDEGFI
+2525 ADVFADEDEGFV

-2550 TEEYMSDLEDL
+2550 TEEYISDLEDL

-2651 AKSTSNNNNNNSNN
+2651 AKSTSNNNNNNNSNS
-2665 SSSSSGRSGTSSGG
+2665 SSSSSGRNGTGSGG

-2787 SIMRNITNS
+2787 SIMRNITDS

-2809 APTGQVAASSDT
+2809 APTGQVAASTDT